1 MEGYVIFVNILLI
14 FNGLILL
21 EIKMNKIKYEQQ
33 IANIFHIFVEENMIN
48 QVSFFQLCFW
58 NQKETVRGK

>member
-1 MEGYVIFVNILLI
+1 MEGHVIFVNILLI
-14 FNGLILL
+14 FNWLLLL

-48 QVSFFQLCFW
+48 QVSFF
-58 NQKETVRGK
+58 